1 MNPGAATTVFP
12 ALSALLILPLAGA
25 LVALALSRD
34 AASGRR
40 LALGVS
46 LAELAL
52 ILALPLLN
60 GPGPLHVAEDFA
72 WISAMGARY
81 HLGLDGL
88 SYVLVLL
95 TAVLQVLAVL
105 VSWREVERSVG
116 FYFFCLLASQA
127 SANGIFLARDLFLF
141 ALFWEFQLVP
151 MFLLIGVF
159 GHEEKRAAAAK
170 FLIFSLAGGL
180 AMLLAIA
187 GLGLAQA
194 GSTGLPNF
202 SLAALLAQPV
212 PPGLQLWLFTGF
224 LLAVAVKV
232 PILPLH
238 TWLPDAHTQAPTAG
252 SLILAGVLLKTGAYA
267 LIRLALPLF
276 PAAAQAAL
284 PVLMFVGL
292 LGLFYASWIALAQ
305 TDAKRLVAY
314 SSIGHMSLVV
324 LGAAAGSPLSL
335 TGSMLQMLGHA
346 LSTGGLFLMVGMLSE
361 RAGSREL
368 ADFGGLWRTMPV
380 FGAFFLFLCLAAAGL
395 PGLCNFPGEF
405 MIIVGTFKDHP
416 AAGAAAFAG
425 LVLTL
430 VYVLRLAAAVIFGR
444 PGKKA
449 RHPDMTFREVLILS
463 GLTALI
469 LLLGLHPQPV
479 LDLLTPA
486 VTELLGA
493 RGGLP

>member
-1 MNPGAATTVFP
+1 
-12 ALSALLILPLAGA
+12 
-25 LVALALSRD
+25 
-34 AASGRR
+34 
-40 LALGVS
+40 
-46 LAELAL
+46 
-52 ILALPLLN
+52 
-60 GPGPLHVAEDFA
+60 
-72 WISAMGARY
+72 
-81 HLGLDGL
+81 
-88 SYVLVLL
+88 
-95 TAVLQVLAVL
+95 
-105 VSWREVERSVG
+105 
-116 FYFFCLLASQA
+116 
-127 SANGIFLARDLFLF
+127 
-141 ALFWEFQLVP
+141 
-151 MFLLIGVF
+151 
-159 GHEEKRAAAAK
+159 
-170 FLIFSLAGGL
+170 
-180 AMLLAIA
+180 
-187 GLGLAQA
+187 
-194 GSTGLPNF
+194 
-202 SLAALLAQPV
+202 
-212 PPGLQLWLFTGF
+212 
-224 LLAVAVKV
+224 
-232 PILPLH
+232 
-238 TWLPDAHTQAPTAG
+238 
-252 SLILAGVLLKTGAYA
+252 VLLKTGAYA

-335 TGSMLQMLGHA
+335 TGSMFQMLGHA

-380 FGAFFLFLCLAAAGL
+380 FGAFFLFFCLAAAGL

-493 RGGLP
+493 REGLP